1 MSNSNTLR
9 RVFSLIEDGDGAAI
23 RELLA
28 PEFRAIISGAPAM
41 NADEWLGMFTLF
53 QGAFSDAHFVIEE
66 TLEIDDR
73 VVLRGVFTGTHTG
86 DLMGMPATGK
96 VITGPFTNV
105 DRFVDGKLVEHTSD
119 DSGFMLALGAAVS
132 EQNKAAVRRFITEV
146 LQAGRLDLV
155 DELLAPTYVNRTMGL
170 DLPAFKGMLTALA
183 DALPVRR
190 FDIEELIAEA
200 NAVVARFSWEA
211 HDRNGGTISA
221 RGLTYYRITDGKI
234 AEDEPIT
241 TPDLAQALAPLMAPA
256 SA

>member
-1 MSNSNTLR
+1 MGPDPT
-9 RVFSLIEDGDGAAI
+9 
-23 RELLA
+23 
-28 PEFRAIISGAPAM
+28 P
-41 NADEWLGMFTLF
+41 
-53 QGAFSDAHFVIEE
+53 
-66 TLEIDDR
+66 
-73 VVLRGVFTGTHTG
+73 THG
-86 DLMGMPATGK
+86 L
-96 VITGPFTNV
+96 
-105 DRFVDGKLVEHTSD
+105 
-119 DSGFMLALGAAVS
+119 
-132 EQNKAAVRRFITEV
+132 
-146 LQAGRLDLV
+146 
-155 DELLAPTYVNRTMGL
+155 PT
-170 DLPAFKGMLTALA
+170 AWS